1 MSDKDK
7 VEVVFKFLTLIE
19 LIIIIIIGIKLNTL
33 YKAKNDLNER
43 VKQLEIDYKI
53 YEMNL
58 DQLQENRGVQFE

>member
-33 YKAKNDLNER
+33 YKVKNDLNER

>member
-7 VEVVFKFLTLIE
+7 FEVIFKILTIIE
-19 LIIIIIIGIKLNTL
+19 LVILILITTKLSTL

-53 YEMNL
+53 YEMN
-58 DQLQENRGVQFE
+58 GVL

>member
-7 VEVVFKFLTLIE
+7 FEVIFKILTIIE
-19 LIIIIIIGIKLNTL
+19 LAILILITTKLSTL